1 MFKAIA
7 ITIAVLI
14 VVAYFKLSYDNKKA
28 AASNIERG
36 QAFLEN
42 NKSTIGVEETASGL
56 QYLLLEGKGSGER
69 PTASSRVTVHYRGE
83 LLDGRVFDSSYDRGE
98 PISFGLQQ
106 VIEGWTEGLQLMTV
120 GDKYRLFI
128 PAKLAYGNRA
138 AGMIPPGSTLIFDV
152 ELIAVD

>member
-1 MFKAIA
+1 
-7 ITIAVLI
+7 
-14 VVAYFKLSYDNKKA
+14 
-28 AASNIERG
+28 
-36 QAFLEN
+36 
-42 NKSTIGVEETASGL
+42 
-56 QYLLLEGKGSGER
+56 
-69 PTASSRVTVHYRGE
+69 VTVHYRGE